1 MSAGGPGSW
10 QVLLADIGGTNTR
23 FAVAQCREIG
33 PIEHFKV
40 ADFSSATEAIAAF
53 LARRAG
59 AAPEAA
65 VLGVAGP
72 VENNRCIVTNS
83 RWVIDAADLQKRFGF
98 RTIHLLNDFEAVA
111 WSLPALQPSDLF
123 AVGRQ
128 HPAVGA
134 PMLVVGPGTGFGAAC
149 LLPRAPLVAVSEA
162 GHATLPATSEREER
176 VVGQLRRRFE
186 HVSVERVLSGSGLVN
201 LYQALATIDGAAVPD
216 RNPAE
221 ITQAALDK
229 SCELCCA
236 ALDMF
241 CSLLGAV
248 AGDLALT
255 FCARG
260 GVYIAGG
267 IVPRFADH
275 LVKSRFRTQFENKGR
290 FEPYLR
296 GIPISVVLHADPSF
310 IGLNAFFDRIRQ
322 PPTSA
327 RFISSHDRYCDDHP

>member
-1 MSAGGPGSW
+1 MSDGRPRSE
-10 QVLLADIGGTNTR
+10 QFLLADIGGTNAR
-23 FAVAQCREIG
+23 FALAQRGEIG
-33 PIEHFKV
+33 PIEHFRV
-40 ADFSSATEAIAAF
+40 ADFSNATEAIAAF
-53 LARRAG
+53 LTRRAST
-59 AAPEAA
+59 APEAA

-72 VENNRCIVTNS
+72 VENNRCIITNS
-83 RWVIDAADLQKRFGF
+83 RWMIDAADLQNRFGF

-123 AVGRQ
+123 AIGRQ
-128 HPAVGA
+128 PPVAGA

-149 LLPRAPLVAVSEA
+149 LFPRAQLVAVTEA

-176 VVGQLRRRFE
+176 VIGQLRRRFE
-186 HVSVERVLSGSGLVN
+186 HVSVERVLSGSGLAN
-201 LYQALATIDGAAVPD
+201 LYQALATIDGVAVPD
-216 RNPAE
+216 RDPAE
-221 ITQAALDK
+221 ITQAALNK
-229 SCELCCA
+229 SCEVCCA

-267 IVPRFADH
+267 IVPRFADY
-275 LVKSRFRTQFENKGR
+275 LAESKFRAQFENKGR

-296 GIPISVVLHADPSF
+296 GIPISVIIHPDSSF
-310 IGLNAFFDRIRQ
+310 IGLNAFFDRNIATTD
-322 PPTSA
+322 TSA
-327 RFISSHDRYCDDHP
+327 VHARS